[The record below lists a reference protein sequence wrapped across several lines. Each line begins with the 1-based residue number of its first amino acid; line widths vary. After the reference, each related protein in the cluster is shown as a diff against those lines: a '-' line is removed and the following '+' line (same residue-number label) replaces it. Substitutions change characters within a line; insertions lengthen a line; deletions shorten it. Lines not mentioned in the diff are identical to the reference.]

1 MNDVP
6 LLDVA
11 ELSVQ
16 FRTRLGPVK
25 ALEQVDLSL
34 DRGEI
39 IAVVGES
46 GSGKSVTAH
55 SIMGILDT
63 AAHLTVGRIMFGG
76 LDLLQVSEAE
86 LANIRGRE
94 LAMILQNPRGALN
107 PIRQVERQIGDI
119 LRRHAPTPRADVK
132 RRAIELLMQVR
143 IPDAERRY
151 AAYPF
156 ELSRGMCQRYQRQDS
171 FSGSRPR
178 RAPGAPLS

>member
-11 ELSVQ
+11 ELSVE
-16 FRTRLGPVK
+16 FRTRLGTVK

-46 GSGKSVTAH
+46 GSGKSVTAY
-55 SIMGILDT
+55 SIMGILDA
-63 AAHLTVGRIMFGG
+63 AAHLTAGRIMFGG
-76 LDLLQVSEAE
+76 LDLLQVPEAE

-94 LAMILQNPRGALN
+94 LAMIFQNPRGALN
-107 PIRQVERQIGDI
+107 PIRQVGRQIGDI
-119 LRRHAPTPRADVK
+119 LRRHAPIPRADVK
-132 RRAIELLMQVR
+132 RRAIELLAQVR

-151 AAYPF
+151 ACVS
-156 ELSRGMCQRYQRQDS
+156 L
-171 FSGSRPR
+171 
-178 RAPGAPLS
+178 RAVGRDVPAGGHRHGAGL

>member
-6 LLDVA
+6 LLEVA
-11 ELSVQ
+11 ELSVE
-16 FRTRLGPVK
+16 FRTRLGTVK

-46 GSGKSVTAH
+46 GSGKSVTAY
-55 SIMGILDT
+55 SIMGILDA
-63 AAHLTVGRIMFGG
+63 AAHLTAGRIMFGG
-76 LDLLQVSEAE
+76 LDLLQVPEAE
-86 LANIRGRE
+86 LANLRGRE
-94 LAMILQNPRGALN
+94 LAMIFQNPRGALN
-107 PIRQVERQIGDI
+107 PIRQVGRQIGDI
-119 LRRHAPTPRADVK
+119 LRRHAPMPRAGVK

-156 ELSRGMCQRYQRQDS
+156 ELSGGCA
-171 FSGSRPR
+171 GE
-178 RAPGAPLS
+178 